1 MNTRKLHFETLQL
14 HAGQEQ
20 PDPATGARAVP
31 IYQTTSYV
39 FRDSAHAAARFS
51 LEDAGNIYGR
61 LTNPTQDV
69 FEQRMAAL
77 EGGTAALALASG
89 AAAITYAFLNIAR
102 QGDHIVAARTIYG
115 GSYNLLAH
123 TLPEYGI
130 TTTFVDPSD
139 PSNFEQAIGK
149 ETKALFVETLGN
161 PATGGIQWSL
171 YLETGDQVL
180 SLSDDGFWL
189 TVSMQ
194 GQSQLLIFDSSAMQD
209 ASGALSAFWTEKTA
223 AAQQSI
229 ISLS

>member
-20 PDPATGARAVP
+20 PIRLPVHGPSPSTRPHRMYSAN
-31 IYQTTSYV
+31 
-39 FRDSAHAAARFS
+39 SAHAAARFS
-51 LEDAGNIYGR
+51 LEDTGNIYGR

-161 PATGGIQWSL
+161 PNSTSRIWKPWQKLPTVIKFRSSW
-171 YLETGDQVL
+171 TTL
-180 SLSDDGFWL
+180 SERLSYP
-189 TVSMQ
+189 SH
-194 GQSQLLIFDSSAMQD
+194 
-209 ASGALSAFWTEKTA
+209 
-223 AAQQSI
+223 
-229 ISLS
+229 